1 MTAIVQAVGLR
12 KTYGMNGVAVEA
24 VRGVD
29 LSVEKGEFVAL
40 VGPSGSGKSSLLH
53 MIGAMDRP
61 TAGEVLFEGRSLAA
75 LTEGELSSLRARRIG
90 FIFQTF
96 NLLPTLTASENVEIA
111 MRLAGVGR
119 AARRARAQQLLERL
133 ELAERSK
140 HRPSR
145 LSGGERQRVAIA
157 RALANSPALVL
168 ADEPTGNL
176 DSRTGAG
183 ILELLRSVCA
193 SEDRAVVMVTHD
205 MGAAS
210 CADRVVSMLDGRIS
224 ADPAALA
231 APAVPA
237 AAVSTTAS
245 AHVSAGGAL

>member
-1 MTAIVQAVGLR
+1 MAAIVEAVGLR

-29 LSVEKGEFVAL
+29 LTVEKGEFVAL
-40 VGPSGSGKSSLLH
+40 VGPSGCGKSSLLH
-53 MIGAMDRP
+53 MLGAMDRP
-61 TAGEVLFEGRSLAA
+61 TAGKVLFESRSLAE
-75 LTEGELSSLRARRIG
+75 LTDGQRSDLRARRIG

-96 NLLPTLTASENVEIA
+96 NLLPTLTVAGNVEIA

-119 AARRARAQQLLERL
+119 AARRARAQELLERVG
-133 ELAERSK
+133 LAERSA

-157 RALANSPALVL
+157 RALANRPALVL

-176 DSRTGAG
+176 DSKTGAG

-193 SEDRAVVMVTHD
+193 DEGRSVVMVTHD
-205 MGAAS
+205 LHAAA

-224 ADPAALA
+224 ADPSV
-231 APAVPA
+231 PAVTTAAISTA
-237 AAVSTTAS
+237 AATA
-245 AHVSAGGAL
+245 ATPVGATL